1 MQPLNLPTYN
11 LKLKEQDGQVLVFDS
26 IRKKYL
32 LLTPEEWVRQNFI
45 RFLVEDK
52 KYPASLVA
60 IEVGLKYNTLQKRA
74 DVLIYNKQG
83 KPHLIV
89 ECKAPEV
96 KISQD
101 VFHQIAVYNMTF
113 KVDYLVV
120 TNGMDH
126 FCCVMDYEQNTYKF
140 LQMIPDFEL

>member
-11 LKLKEQDGQVLVFDS
+11 LKLKEQAGQVLIFDS

-45 RFLVEDK
+45 HFLVEDK

-74 DVLIYNKQG
+74 DVVIYNKAG

-101 VFHQIAVYNMTF
+101 VFHQIAVYNMSF
-113 KVDYLVV
+113 RVNYLVV

-126 FCCVMDYEQNTYKF
+126 FCCVMDYELNTYRF
-140 LQMIPDFEL
+140 LQMIPDFE